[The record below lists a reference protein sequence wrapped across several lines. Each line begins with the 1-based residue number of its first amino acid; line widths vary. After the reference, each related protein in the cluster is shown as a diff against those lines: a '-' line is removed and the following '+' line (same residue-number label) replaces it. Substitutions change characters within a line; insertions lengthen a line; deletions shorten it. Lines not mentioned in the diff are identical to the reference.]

1 MREILDVISENAN
14 QTEKHFGYLLI
25 QHTKNLKRENYM
37 ILNDSQF
44 GHLTFD
50 DFSGQQIKLISNN
63 AIENSVNSVDIQG
76 PINDLPPKY
85 DVWKV
90 INGMTKVTSIS
101 MDLNITEIPTQ
112 AFTSKKLHSISI
124 RTYTMH
130 SNNITIQSK
139 AFYNA
144 DNLFKFEL
152 YYANITK
159 IQSQAF
165 ALAKNSSQKLEI
177 SFGRCQFSDDAFD
190 PKSFDGIQRPVEVL
204 FLFGNVTFIPES
216 AFKPLLK
223 NKENRMS
230 VYDGLFNC
238 LDCRNYWLIKDEK
251 ESQFLNPTCM
261 HDTKLFFYIDE
272 VRFYLNSHCKH

>member
-1 MREILDVISENAN
+1 MISKNAN
-14 QTEKHFGYLLI
+14 QTEKHFEYLLI
-25 QHTKNLKRENYM
+25 QYTKNLKRENYM

-44 GHLTFD
+44 GDLTFD

-63 AIENSVNSVDIQG
+63 AIGNSVNSVSIQG

-85 DVWKV
+85 HVWKV

-124 RTYTMH
+124 SVNTMH
-130 SNNITIQSK
+130 GNNMTIKSK

-144 DNLFKFEL
+144 DNLFRFQL
-152 YYANITK
+152 YHANITK

-165 ALAKNSSQKLEI
+165 ALANNSSQKLEI
-177 SFGRCQFSDDAFD
+177 SFGGCQFSDDAFD
-190 PKSFDGIQRPVEVL
+190 PKSFDGIQRQVQVI

-216 AFKPLLK
+216 AFKPLLQ

-238 LDCRNYWLIKDEK
+238 LDCRNHWLIKDKK
-251 ESQFLNPTCM
+251 ELQFLNPICM
-261 HDTKLFFYIDE
+261 HDTKLSFYSDQ
-272 VRFYLNSHCKH
+272 VKSYLNSHCKH